1 MDSQALPAVLPSAE
15 RKVLKAQL
23 RRAER
28 SHRLRSLALIAPLLV
43 FLIASFVLP
52 IGTLLERAF
61 DDSDLPK
68 TLPATLAVLEKWD
81 GQALPGEAA
90 YAALALDLRELRES
104 GRLGIPAKRLGYEIS
119 GFRSLLNKTLRKLP
133 ASAPYKEALVA
144 ANPEW
149 GELPYWQAIRN
160 AAGPHTAR
168 YLLAALDR
176 EHNAAGEIVVNPES
190 AFIDVFLRTFW
201 IAGVVTAWCLLL
213 GYPVAYWLSILPP
226 GKANL
231 LMILVLLPF
240 WTSLLVRTAAWIV
253 LLQSGGL
260 LNGLLMALGFTDQ
273 PLELVFNRFGVIV
286 AMTHILL
293 PFMILP
299 LYSVMKG
306 IPPYYVRAA
315 VSLGAHPF
323 LAFWKVY
330 VPQTIA
336 GVGAGCLL
344 TYILAL
350 GYYITPALVGGPAD
364 QMVSYFVAFYTNK
377 TINWGMASALGALLL
392 AATLVLYAVYGRLV
406 AAGNPQPRR

>member
-1 MDSQALPAVLPSAE
+1 M
-15 RKVLKAQL
+15 
-23 RRAER
+23 
-28 SHRLRSLALIAPLLV
+28 

-119 GFRSLLNKTLRKLP
+119 GFRSLLNKTVRKLP
-133 ASAPYKEALVA
+133 ESAPYKDALVA

>member
-119 GFRSLLNKTLRKLP
+119 GFRSLLNKTVRKLP
-133 ASAPYKEALVA
+133 ESAPYKDALVA

-168 YLLAALDR
+168 YR
-176 EHNAAGEIVVNPES
+176 G
-190 AFIDVFLRTFW
+190 
-201 IAGVVTAWCLLL
+201 
-213 GYPVAYWLSILPP
+213 
-226 GKANL
+226 
-231 LMILVLLPF
+231 
-240 WTSLLVRTAAWIV
+240 
-253 LLQSGGL
+253 
-260 LNGLLMALGFTDQ
+260 
-273 PLELVFNRFGVIV
+273 
-286 AMTHILL
+286 
-293 PFMILP
+293 
-299 LYSVMKG
+299 
-306 IPPYYVRAA
+306 
-315 VSLGAHPF
+315 
-323 LAFWKVY
+323 
-330 VPQTIA
+330 
-336 GVGAGCLL
+336 
-344 TYILAL
+344 
-350 GYYITPALVGGPAD
+350 
-364 QMVSYFVAFYTNK
+364 
-377 TINWGMASALGALLL
+377 TINGVDSLEAH
-392 AATLVLYAVYGRLV
+392 
-406 AAGNPQPRR
+406 